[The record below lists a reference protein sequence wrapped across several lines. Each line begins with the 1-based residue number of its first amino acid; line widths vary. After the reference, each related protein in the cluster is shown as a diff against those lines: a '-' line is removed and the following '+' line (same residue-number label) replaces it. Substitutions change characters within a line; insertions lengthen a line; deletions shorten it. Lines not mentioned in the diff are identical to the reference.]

1 MDTVKIGK
9 FLKELRK
16 EKGFT
21 QEQLGEKISVTNKTI
36 SRWEN
41 GNYMPPI
48 ECLEMLSDIYKI
60 SINEIVAG
68 ERVTEDKIKEVAE
81 ENISS
86 VLTDLQNKNRKFE
99 NRMIITLI
107 VSTLL
112 TIAVLLLLPLDSMK
126 NVLIFIM
133 IIILAF
139 IKNTL
144 NIVALVAKKESS
156 GR

>member
-139 IKNTL
+139 ITNTL